1 MMKYLPENRPDH
13 TCNRAVPEPPAMV
26 AGRPALGVAVPVTA
40 QKNLDRPGGEARP
53 SMQSGG
59 AATVAGSAE
68 RRNVP
73 GDPALPAY
81 RGRSRRWRCGRHGNE
96 VLTRL

>member
-13 TCNRAVPEPPAMV
+13 TCNRAVPEPPVTV

-59 AATVAGSAE
+59 AATVAGRPAARRDETCQVIPLCLRTAE
-68 RRNVP
+68 GR
-73 GDPALPAY
+73 GDGDA
-81 RGRSRRWRCGRHGNE
+81 GGMVTRS
-96 VLTRL
+96 